1 MAIDKVVSASITTDA
16 VGPTQL
22 NEASNYAFTGTVT
35 GAGQTNQPAF
45 HAYANT
51 NQTGLGDNTWTKIQ
65 MNVEEVDTDNAYDNS
80 SNYRFTPQTA
90 GKYLI
95 YVHATIY
102 SESANQGYVFNGSIY
117 KNGSNI
123 AYSANNNNSSYPEYE
138 KSMMLTRIVEF
149 NGSSDYVEAYGRLN
163 VLTSTWNTSTN
174 SAGSLCFFGG
184 YKLF

>member
-1 MAIDKVVSASITTDA
+1 MAIDKVISASITTDA

-80 SNYRFTPQTA
+80 SNFRFTPQTA

-95 YVHATIY
+95 YLQAVVF
-102 SESANQGYVFNGSIY
+102 SETANNGYVFNGSIY

-123 AYSANNNNSSYPEYE
+123 AYSANNTNSSYPEYE
-138 KSMMLTRIVEF
+138 TSMMLTRIIEF

-163 VLTSTWNTSTN
+163 VLSGTWSTSASST
-174 SAGSLCFFGG
+174 GSLCFFGG